1 MSADSR
7 YRITLLPRDR
17 VPLGGVRQR
26 GVLPEHVIVES
37 GAPPRFEGGAVIV
50 TMPREG
56 DPRKPDLDRTPL
68 YMAWPLDTVSA
79 VIVDELPGDD
89 R

>member
-1 MSADSR
+1 MSADIR
-7 YRITLLPRDR
+7 YRITLLPR
-17 VPLGGVRQR
+17 QR
-26 GVLPEHVIVES
+26 GPFAEHVVVES

-50 TMPREG
+50 TQPKEG
-56 DPRKPDLDRTPL
+56 HPGKPQLDRTPL

-89 R
+89 E